1 MSTAHKDCE
10 ALGENSAA
18 QMKSVAVKEY
28 RRRSP
33 ALWLVAAT
41 ALFWLQA
48 IPVVSGDLR
57 EANLQPID
65 DIVNREI
72 QLSNVP
78 GAVILIGQQGN
89 VVYRRAFGYR
99 AIEPQKFPM
108 TEDTIFDLA
117 SLTKVVATT
126 TAMMQLVE
134 QGRLRLDAP
143 VHQYWP
149 EFGNNGKKEILVRH
163 LLTHTSGLRAGLN
176 GNLPWSGYQEG
187 LKQVAVEK
195 LIGTPGKSFLYSD
208 INFIV
213 LGELV
218 ARTSGMSLDS
228 YCAQHIFEKLGMN
241 DAGFKPDASKRSRIA
256 PTTFLN
262 GKPLQGEVHD
272 PTAYKMGGVSGH
284 AGLFSTANDL
294 ASFAQMVLKGGLT
307 NGSQVLQ
314 PASIAAMTTRQQAV
328 NGNGWWGL
336 GWEIAPRFNSNGDE
350 WVPTHSFGHGGY
362 TGTSIWIDPDS
373 KSYVIILTN
382 RVHPRGNGDVKPLRR
397 DVLRYVATLL
407 GSLSDH
413 ELKERSYEHGN
424 APELSVNQKITSPSS
439 SVRSGIDELVD
450 KAFAPLNGLRV
461 GLITNHTGIDSKG
474 RRTVDLLFNAPG
486 VKLAALFSPEHGLNG
501 DLDARVSSTIEP
513 VTKLVAHSLYGTTR
527 RPTREML
534 QDLDALV
541 FDIQDAGAR
550 FYTYITTMMYAMEE
564 AAKQGIRFFVLD
576 RPNPITSSIV
586 QGPMMEPDLKSF
598 TGYFPL
604 PVRPGMTVGELAKM
618 FNDESKIGAGLHI
631 VKMAN
636 YRRSAWHD
644 QTGLPWI
651 APSPNLPTLT
661 ATTLYPGVAIVEG
674 ANVSVGR
681 GTDTPFELV
690 GAPWINGKEF
700 AEYLNQRRIP
710 GVSFLVEHFTP
721 RSDRYTN
728 QLCYGVRVVI
738 RDRNE
743 LDTPKLGVELTS
755 ALHRLYGNKF
765 QLENT
770 RGMIGSRWVIQAIK
784 DGTDARMIAQR
795 WEASLEEFRK
805 LRAGYLL
812 YPATVTSEN

>member
-1 MSTAHKDCE
+1 
-10 ALGENSAA
+10 
-18 QMKSVAVKEY
+18 
-28 RRRSP
+28 
-33 ALWLVAAT
+33 
-41 ALFWLQA
+41 
-48 IPVVSGDLR
+48 
-57 EANLQPID
+57 
-65 DIVNREI
+65 
-72 QLSNVP
+72 
-78 GAVILIGQQGN
+78 
-89 VVYRRAFGYR
+89 
-99 AIEPQKFPM
+99 
-108 TEDTIFDLA
+108 
-117 SLTKVVATT
+117 
-126 TAMMQLVE
+126 
-134 QGRLRLDAP
+134 
-143 VHQYWP
+143 
-149 EFGNNGKKEILVRH
+149 
-163 LLTHTSGLRAGLN
+163 
-176 GNLPWSGYQEG
+176 
-187 LKQVAVEK
+187 
-195 LIGTPGKSFLYSD
+195 
-208 INFIV
+208 
-213 LGELV
+213 
-218 ARTSGMSLDS
+218 
-228 YCAQHIFEKLGMN
+228 
-241 DAGFKPDASKRSRIA
+241 
-256 PTTFLN
+256 
-262 GKPLQGEVHD
+262 
-272 PTAYKMGGVSGH
+272 
-284 AGLFSTANDL
+284 
-294 ASFAQMVLKGGLT
+294 
-307 NGSQVLQ
+307 
-314 PASIAAMTTRQQAV
+314 
-328 NGNGWWGL
+328 
-336 GWEIAPRFNSNGDE
+336 
-350 WVPTHSFGHGGY
+350 
-362 TGTSIWIDPDS
+362 
-373 KSYVIILTN
+373 
-382 RVHPRGNGDVKPLRR
+382 
-397 DVLRYVATLL
+397 
-407 GSLSDH
+407 
-413 ELKERSYEHGN
+413 
-424 APELSVNQKITSPSS
+424 
-439 SVRSGIDELVD
+439 
-450 KAFAPLNGLRV
+450 
-461 GLITNHTGIDSKG
+461 G